1 MTMRA
6 LYQGTNIA
14 ILALPIPHARALIPP
29 RTVIHNSDAV
39 RQLQLEG
46 VFLSFSK

>member
-6 LYQGTNIA
+6 LYQDTNIA